1 VTEVLFVI
9 LSFLM
14 LLGGAGVLFFRQ
26 PLHAGMSFI
35 VTIIAL
41 AGLFALLS
49 HTFLF
54 MVQIILY
61 AGAVIT
67 LMLFVIMVLN
77 VQESVLPDESL
88 QPKTLFIGVL
98 CLAPIVIAVV
108 KALGSLPF
116 KELYIVPS
124 DFGGIEL
131 LGAELFTSWVLPFE
145 LISVL
150 LLVALVAAV
159 ILANKKEKA

>member
-1 VTEVLFVI
+1 MVELLFIVLS
-9 LSFLM
+9 LLM
-14 LLGGAGVLFFRQ
+14 LSGGAGVLFFRQ

-35 VTIIAL
+35 VSIIAL

-49 HTFLF
+49 NTFLF

-77 VQESVLPDESL
+77 VNESVLPDESM
-88 QPKTLFIGVL
+88 QPKSLLIGVL

-108 KALGSLPF
+108 KALESLPA
-116 KELYIVPS
+116 KDLYIVPG

-131 LGAELFTSWVLPFE
+131 LGAKLFTSWVLPFE

-159 ILANKKEKA
+159 ILANKKEKV

>member
-1 VTEVLFVI
+1 MAEALFVI
-9 LSFLM
+9 LSLLM

-35 VTIIAL
+35 VSIIAL

-108 KALGSLPF
+108 KTLGTLPF
-116 KELYIVPS
+116 KELYIVPG

-131 LGAELFTSWVLPFE
+131 LGAKLFTTWVLPFE

-159 ILANKKEKA
+159 ILAKQKERG

>member
-1 VTEVLFVI
+1 MIELLFVV
-9 LSFLM
+9 LSFLV
-14 LLGGAGVLFFRQ
+14 LLGGAGVLFSRQ

-35 VTIIAL
+35 VSIIAL

-77 VQESVLPDESL
+77 VQETILPDESL
-88 QPKTLFIGVL
+88 QPKSLFFGVL
-98 CLAPIVIAVV
+98 CLAPVVIAVI
-108 KALGSLPF
+108 KAIGSLPQ
-116 KELYIVPS
+116 KEFYIVPN

-131 LGAELFTSWVLPFE
+131 LGAKLFTSWVLPFE

-150 LLVALVAAV
+150 LLAALVAAV
-159 ILANKKEKA
+159 VLASKKERG

>member
-1 VTEVLFVI
+1 MAEALFVI
-9 LSFLM
+9 LSLLM

-35 VTIIAL
+35 VSIIAL

-108 KALGSLPF
+108 KTLGTLPF
-116 KELYIVPS
+116 KELYIVPR

-131 LGAELFTSWVLPFE
+131 LGAKLFTTWVLPFE

-159 ILANKKEKA
+159 ILAKQKERG

>member
-1 VTEVLFVI
+1 MVEVLFVI

-35 VTIIAL
+35 VSIIAL

-67 LMLFVIMVLN
+67 LMLFIIMVLN
-77 VQESVLPDESL
+77 VQDSVLPDESM
-88 QPKTLFIGVL
+88 QPKTLFIGIL
-98 CLAPIVIAVV
+98 CLAPIVIAVI
-108 KALGSLPF
+108 KALGSLPQ

-131 LGAELFTSWVLPFE
+131 LGAKLFTSWVLPFE

-159 ILANKKEKA
+159 ILAHKKERV